1 MPEDSSS
8 NIAPLTLQRL
18 TQFLKTLII
27 GEEMSGKFYTPN
39 MDCRIEIQKYFPS
52 GTSDAVLTHYLK
64 RLVSMHFLSLNCG
77 PMGLKIVGYCTTSK
91 SVALVE
97 TELTPQFR
105 YYQAIDEKSVE
116 NLKIISEKVKQSSL
130 KKTVSMIKVFAPQTM
145 SIDFV
150 KATLDK
156 RVVEAEASLDIV
168 KDKLDTVRKQI
179 AQKEKALLRLA
190 ATDRQISSEH
200 IVNGLRIREKILSR
214 LVNEESE
221 RLGRLKSA

>member
-1 MPEDSSS
+1 MPEDISCS
-8 NIAPLTLQRL
+8 IAPLTLQRL

-27 GEEMSGKFYTPN
+27 GEKTSGKFYTPN

-52 GTSDAVLTHYLK
+52 GTSDAALSHYLK
-64 RLVSMHFLSLNCG
+64 RLVDMHFLSLNCG

-97 TELTPQFR
+97 TELIPQFR
-105 YYQAIDEKSVE
+105 SYQAIDEKSVK
-116 NLKIISEKVKQSSL
+116 NLRIVSGKVKQRSL
-130 KKTVSMIKVFAPQTM
+130 KKPVSKMKVFSPQTM
-145 SIDFV
+145 PIDFAQ
-150 KATLDK
+150 ATVDK
-156 RVVEAEASLDIV
+156 RVVEAKASLDII

-190 ATDRQISSEH
+190 ATERQISSER
-200 IVNGLRIREKILSR
+200 IVNGLRIREKILNI

-221 RLGRLKSA
+221 RLGRLNPS